1 LVDFATVIVDWVLN
15 VDSCL

>member
-1 LVDFATVIVDWVLN
+1 LVDFATLIVEWVLN

>member
-1 LVDFATVIVDWVLN
+1 MLIVDWVLN

>member
-1 LVDFATVIVDWVLN
+1 MLIVGWVLN